1 MNLQKQII
9 HFIDKN
15 TYYGPAMLMDIKVQN
30 VYEQDSIVKLVLCI
44 FLKEENHEIIV
55 DDKEIGDANIVYIV
69 NTTLCIPMNKFKS
82 TKNNSTDIAD
92 LNAYLENTSVSI
104 QEFSVHL
111 YNSTLEDSRKLL
123 DREEKEIN
131 NTFSIE
137 FLSGVEMSLE

>member
-30 VYEQDSIVKLVLCI
+30 VYEQDSIVKLVLRI
-44 FLKEENHEIIV
+44 FLREENHEIIV
-55 DDKEIGDANIVYIV
+55 DGEEIGDADITYIV
-69 NTTLCIPMNKFKS
+69 NTTLCIPINKFKS
-82 TKNNSTDIAD
+82 TKNNSTDITD

-104 QEFSVHL
+104 QEFAVHL

-123 DREEKEIN
+123 DKEEKKMN

>member
-15 TYYGPAMLMDIKVQN
+15 TYYGLAMLMNIKVQN
-30 VYEQDSIVKLVLCI
+30 VYEQDSIVKLVLRI
-44 FLKEENHEIIV
+44 FLREENHEIIV
-55 DDKEIGDANIVYIV
+55 DGKEIGDANIVYIV

-123 DREEKEIN
+123 DREEKEMN
-131 NTFSIE
+131 NAFNIE